1 MRPKSIAAAVFT
13 LIAALSNS
21 ASADPVTGTIELTV
35 PPGISKLANTSY
47 SSGSV
52 DLSTLPQNLP
62 LPGPALGPNSAGA
75 FTQTIDTTFNLRI
88 TFDGA
93 SGFQP
98 VVDIT
103 GPLVG
108 TIGGES
114 ITDNM
119 GGQFTATPTSATLEN
134 WSPDSGI
141 PLSLINQYL
150 NTSSYHIDGAIEG
163 GSTNLAGFLMTVDPS
178 TPQSPVPAPEPA
190 TILVF
195 AAALAGMSVR
205 RGVRRNDPRA
215 VVPRSH

>member
-1 MRPKSIAAAVFT
+1 MRPKSIAAAVLT

-21 ASADPVTGTIELTV
+21 ASADPLTGTIELTI
-35 PPGISKLANTSY
+35 PPGTPRLAYTSY

-52 DLSTLPQNLP
+52 DLSTLPQNIP
-62 LPGPALGPNSAGA
+62 LPGPPLGPNSAGA

-108 TIGGES
+108 TIGGNS
-114 ITDNM
+114 ITENM

-150 NTSSYHIDGAIEG
+150 NTASYQIDGAIEG
-163 GSTNLAGFLMTVDPS
+163 GGTNLLGFLMTVNPS
-178 TPQSPVPAPEPA
+178 TPGSPVPAPEPA

-195 AAALAGMSVR
+195 VVAFAGMSVR
-205 RGVRRNDPRA
+205 RAVRRNDPCA